1 MNLYNNTTYKLSNLI
16 PIKPLRRKLRAH
28 IAYKIEHP
36 KVSKYLNENY
46 IQPFLKGEI
55 APFIFKKKQDF
66 KDDKIIWQLWFQ
78 GEENASD
85 MIRQCFKSVQRQ

>member
-55 APFIFKKKQDF
+55 APFIFKKSKILKMIKSYGNYGF
-66 KDDKIIWQLWFQ
+66 KVKKMQVI
-78 GEENASD
+78 
-85 MIRQCFKSVQRQ
+85 

>member
-16 PIKPLRRKLRAH
+16 PIKSLRRKLRAH

-46 IQPFLKGEI
+46 IQPFLK
-55 APFIFKKKQDF
+55 
-66 KDDKIIWQLWFQ
+66 
-78 GEENASD
+78 
-85 MIRQCFKSVQRQ
+85 